1 MKSNMIQSS
10 NNMQIPTL
18 NVRRFE
24 KLMYKGTYCRTKVK
38 ENYS

>member
-18 NVRRFE
+18 NVGLFE
-24 KLMYKGTYCRTKVK
+24 ELMYKGTYCHAKVK